1 VLEVKDSGYTTQ
13 FGHHLTECAVL
24 DIDPSNRAA
33 TIVADL
39 ANGNG
44 IPTEAFDCFILT
56 QTLQYVFDLPA
67 ALATTWRVLVPGGI
81 LLATV
86 PVISRVAGPPLTD
99 YWRLTAAAMRRLLD
113 DAFGVGAASVEGV
126 GNVLAQVAF
135 LEGLAA
141 EDLTRG
147 ELAASD
153 ERFPLL
159 VCARAVK
166 NR

>member
-1 VLEVKDSGYTTQ
+1 
-13 FGHHLTECAVL
+13 
-24 DIDPSNRAA
+24 
-33 TIVADL
+33 
-39 ANGNG
+39 
-44 IPTEAFDCFILT
+44 
-56 QTLQYVFDLPA
+56 
-67 ALATTWRVLVPGGI
+67 
-81 LLATV
+81 
-86 PVISRVAGPPLTD
+86 
-99 YWRLTAAAMRRLLD
+99 
-113 DAFGVGAASVEGV
+113 
-126 GNVLAQVAF
+126 VLAQVAF